1 MTPQFPNS
9 PTIFDTTHVAPDEPL
24 LQRPF
29 SPLPLDLLVE
39 AARIVTAYPNV
50 PAIQRYRMHVVTLRI
65 AAAEL
70 EQLLESRANLRAK
83 ELANAPAHMHA
94 S

>member
-1 MTPQFPNS
+1 M
-9 PTIFDTTHVAPDEPL
+9 
-24 LQRPF
+24 QRPF

-50 PAIQRYRMHVVTLRI
+50 PAVQKYRMHVVTLRI
-65 AAAEL
+65 TPHEL
-70 EQLLESRANLRAK
+70 EDLLEARAAQRAA
-83 ELANAPAHMHA
+83 ELANAPVQIHA